1 MLQILR
7 KRRLSQQISVP
18 VASLRCETSL
28 TLSMPNANCGAG
40 MGSARWKKTA
50 SKTAKRGGASRASA
64 ALGRNARQP
73 FTAESH
79 ARLCDAI
86 IAVQTDW
93 TDAHGRVSKA
103 ALCEAD
109 EDAVEDAQKACQTLR
124 EEGGMGWMARVR
136 VVKRGNRHWDE
147 DSAVLHHQLVGM
159 VRDGRTAGAGGMQID
174 DHWKIVGTG
183 FNTDP
188 QDAMEPDGRHAGIP
202 FVVGARRVS
211 SAVAGTDQEV
221 HSYVFMLQVGA
232 RTLLLGGSS
241 CHA

>member
-1 MLQILR
+1 MRSGEDDEAKIFTSVLER
-7 KRRLSQQISVP
+7 KMRLSQQISVP
-18 VASLRCETSL
+18 VLPHC
-28 TLSMPNANCGAG
+28 
-40 MGSARWKKTA
+40 
-50 SKTAKRGGASRASA
+50 
-64 ALGRNARQP
+64 
-73 FTAESH
+73 
-79 ARLCDAI
+79 
-86 IAVQTDW
+86 
-93 TDAHGRVSKA
+93 
-103 ALCEAD
+103 
-109 EDAVEDAQKACQTLR
+109 
-124 EEGGMGWMARVR
+124 
-136 VVKRGNRHWDE
+136 
-147 DSAVLHHQLVGM
+147 
-159 VRDGRTAGAGGMQID
+159 AGGMQID